1 MIKCECDLRPLRVSE
16 RAECP
21 LAAHYP
27 LLLPGRLWVPARA
40 MLCGTM
46 IRGAVLLAWVLCVG
60 AAPQD
65 LMDVCMDGKHQ
76 KVEPGKEDALH
87 GQCTPWKDKSC
98 CTANTS
104 QEAHNDQSYLYNF
117 NWDHCGIMAP
127 ACKTHFIQDT
137 CFYECSPNL
146 GPWIQKVDSSWRK
159 ERILDV
165 PLCRE
170 DCDGWYN
177 DCKLEYTCMENWHK
191 GWNWTSGTNQ
201 CPNGTKCRRVFE
213 VFPSD
218 RSERGKVT
226 ETLLPS
232 AGGTAL
238 WGFYHWS
245 WAPVWLLPPLTWYLW
260 PQRPPSD
267 WAGGTPCWAQTGN
280 AQSCQGPLSAGGEA

>member
-1 MIKCECDLRPLRVSE
+1 MELKLSDGS
-16 RAECP
+16 
-21 LAAHYP
+21 
-27 LLLPGRLWVPARA
+27 A

-213 VFPSD
+213 VFPSAAD
-218 RSERGKVT
+218 FCEKIWSNSYKYSDERRGSGRCMQLWFNATNGNPNVAVAKHYAGIPSSARNPRIG
-226 ETLLPS
+226 LL
-232 AGGTAL
+232 
-238 WGFYHWS
+238 
-245 WAPVWLLPPLTWYLW
+245 LL
-260 PQRPPSD
+260 
-267 WAGGTPCWAQTGN
+267 A
-280 AQSCQGPLSAGGEA
+280 PLSLAPLSLAWAV